1 MFLRFLTCVLLIVAA
16 LPAFAQE
23 DPDDVVARVNGLDVT
38 RDDVATAIMKLPPE
52 YQQVPMDILF
62 EPILQQVID
71 RKLLAEAGS
80 EAGYEHT
87 VEYGRQITLL
97 REELLQ
103 QMYLQAA
110 VDEALTE
117 EALNEAYATYV
128 EDFNAQGGGE
138 EVHARHILVNT
149 EEEAQA
155 AIDRLDAGEDFATV
169 AQELSIGPSGPDGGD
184 LGFFKKEDMV
194 PEFSDAAFA
203 LQLGEI
209 SGPVQSPFGWHVIRV
224 EERRQAEAPPLEQ
237 VAGQLSNQIA
247 QEIVGQRIEDLRADA
262 EIEMLLPEP
271 PPVEAEPEANTGTDT
286 EN

>member
-80 EAGYEHT
+80 EAGYEDT

-138 EVHARHILVNT
+138 EVHARHVLVNT

-203 LQLGEI
+203 LQPGEI

-271 PPVEAEPEANTGTDT
+271 PPVEAEPEADTGTDT

>member
-1 MFLRFLTCVLLIVAA
+1 MFLPFLTCVLLIVAA

-80 EAGYEHT
+80 EAGYEDT

-155 AIDRLDAGEDFATV
+155 AIDRLDAGDDFATV

-203 LQLGEI
+203 LQPGEI

-271 PPVEAEPEANTGTDT
+271 PPVEAEPEADTGTDT